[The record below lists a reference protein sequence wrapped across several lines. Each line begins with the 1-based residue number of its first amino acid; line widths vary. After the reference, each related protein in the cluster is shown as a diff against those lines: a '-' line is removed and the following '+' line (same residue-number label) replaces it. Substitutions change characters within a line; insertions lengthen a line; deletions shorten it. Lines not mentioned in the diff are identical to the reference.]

1 MKNKSSRTRRILKTI
16 FTIISI
22 PFILIWLLIILLY
35 IPPVQRFAVNEV
47 CGMLAE
53 STGFD
58 ISIGSFRLAFPLKLK
73 ITDLRASRNDTLFID
88 ASHADVNVS
97 PIPLLSGEI
106 EVNYVQ
112 LEGVDI
118 NTGELIPEMS
128 IDGRVGFFRVVAR
141 NIDLEKEIAYIRQLH
156 LHSTDLNI
164 QLKDTTTTEEEPS
177 EPLKWIVRLKK
188 ANIENCNIS
197 LSIPADT
204 LAARSHIGKIN
215 IEKGKI
221 DLGNKAYKVGMLS
234 IKNTD
239 IGYDQGIMS
248 AEEAPLS
255 HIEINEINLA
265 ADSFDMSGGTTSLK
279 LEHFAFIQPG
289 GIRVTDASADV
300 KSDSTGIDLK
310 EFTLKSKNGSYIN
323 CTTYL
328 PWSALSQGGPDK
340 LSAKLSLGLKKPD
353 LGRILSRE
361 QYDALSMFRNDMLTA
376 RMEIDGNFDF
386 LEINSLYADIPGI
399 TSFDAKGYASN
410 LTDTDRL
417 AADLDIE
424 CHTGDIREL
433 MGQIGEGA
441 GNDKMYITGNIAYTA
456 GEAKA
461 DILVNSNEGG
471 EIVADAVYDINRDKY
486 SADLDI
492 TGLKLVKF
500 FPEIPLHELTM
511 QLKADGRGTDLFS
524 RHTAYNAEI
533 NIDSVRYA
541 DYRLERIGVTATQA
555 EGKSD
560 ITVKAD
566 DPYLKILMQ
575 AATEFKNEGIL
586 NSTSI
591 DIADINF
598 KELGLSEAELAS
610 AMKLDIEAA
619 TDLGESHSLVFNG
632 ESIKIVT
639 AEKTYT
645 PEAIS
650 LNLATAPDTSY
661 INAKNGDLIIKGT
674 MASGYGTLFKSLDK
688 VGNMYMQALESSKME
703 YYLHDYEKELPK
715 LSLKLECGQKNMLY
729 NILAMN
735 GITTDRISFGMSVDT
750 IKGLNMNSGIY
761 GFKTGGTNLDTIRV
775 FTRQEG
781 DKIRYLASVRSTALN
796 PEQVKETFSAA
807 VYGNIYNDS
816 LSTDLVFR
824 DNKDNVGI
832 KMGMVTLLMPKG
844 LNISFK
850 PDAILMGDKF
860 TFDRENFL
868 NIGEKFSIDADI
880 TLTNSKDAGMH
891 LYTNPDPESKY
902 NANLELFNVN
912 LKDVTA
918 MIPYAPDLAG
928 MLNLDLHYR
937 ENAEGMLISCDAI
950 ADSLSYEGA
959 YIGNEIFEAVYFPKN
974 DNTHYIDLLAR
985 HEEEEIMHLKGNYK
999 DDEKEPGLDG
1009 TITMT
1014 QFPLAISNAFLKS
1027 SGVDID
1033 GFLNCD
1039 LSAKGP
1045 FSKLNTDGFLQF
1057 NSVNVDVNELNASF
1071 KLEEERVRITDNKAN
1086 FKDFKIYDKA
1096 NNPFKINGTI
1106 DFSKLTDP
1114 AINLRMNADDYELIN
1129 SPRKKG
1135 AMLYGKLFLDIRS
1148 FIRGSLNNLNIFGN
1162 VGILGK
1168 SNITYVMLDAPIES
1182 DKELDGLVEFVNFK
1196 DSIQTDTIDIDGINL
1211 GNTKL
1216 SLVLDIDENARI
1228 NADFDENRSSYIM
1241 LQGGGN
1247 LHLTSTDEAGMVMT
1261 GTYTMKDG
1269 QLKYTLPVIPLKT
1282 FKISDG
1288 SKITWTGDIADP
1300 EIDITALEKITSS
1313 VTFEDNSMVPV
1324 AFDVGV
1330 KLSRTLSNMGLSF
1343 TMSAPENAVVQDQ
1356 LNQLDAETMNKYAVT
1371 MLITGAYMG
1380 SSKGMT
1386 VSNALSSFLD
1396 AKINNLAGSAMKSV
1410 SVNVGINDAQNAET
1424 GGTYKNYSFSFS
1436 KRFWNDR
1443 LTIVIGG
1450 EVNSGEHAN
1459 NSESFINNVS
1469 LEWKISDKSER
1480 YLRLFYDKNY
1490 KSILEGEITETGVGY
1505 IYKRKLNNLKE
1516 LFIFKKKKETEEPL
1530 QRPTRRESPDKRENG
1545 EGKEGEAAAASD
1557 TLQTRTEDA
1566 DRTGNNG
1573 EKQ

>member
-22 PFILIWLLIILLY
+22 PFILVWLLIILLY
-35 IPPVQRFAVNEV
+35 IPPIQRYAVNEV

-73 ITDLRASRNDTLFID
+73 ITDLKASRNDTLFID
-88 ASHADVNVS
+88 ASHADVNIS
-97 PIPLLSGEI
+97 PIPLLSGEV

-112 LEGVDI
+112 FEGVDI

-128 IDGRVGFFRVVAR
+128 IDGRLGFFRVVAR
-141 NIDLEKEIAYIRQLH
+141 NIDLEKEIAHIRQIH
-156 LHSTDLNI
+156 LHSSDLNI

-177 EPLKWIVRLKK
+177 EPLKWVVKLKR

-197 LSIPADT
+197 LSIPRDT
-204 LAARSHIGKIN
+204 LAVRSSIGKIN

-221 DLGNKAYKVGMLS
+221 DLGNEAYKVGKLS

-239 IGYDQGIMS
+239 IGYDHGIKR

-265 ADSFDMSGGTTSLK
+265 ANDLDMKGSDASLK

-289 GIRVTDASADV
+289 GIRVTDASASV
-300 KSDSTGIDLK
+300 KSDSVGIDLK

-323 CTTYL
+323 CSTYL
-328 PWSALSQGGPDK
+328 PWSSLSEGGPDK
-340 LSAKLSLGLKKPD
+340 LSARLSLGLKKPD
-353 LGRILSRE
+353 LARILTKE
-361 QYDALSMFRNDMLTA
+361 DYDALSMFRNDMLTA
-376 RMEIDGNFDF
+376 RIKIDGNLDF

-399 TSFDAKGYASN
+399 TTFDAKGYASN
-410 LTDTDRL
+410 LTDTDKL

-433 MGQIGEGA
+433 VGQIGKGN
-441 GNDKMYITGNIAYTA
+441 GNDRMYITGNIAYIA
-456 GEAKA
+456 GEAKT

-471 EIVADAVYDINRDKY
+471 EVVADAVYNIKNDRY
-486 SADLDI
+486 SADIDI
-492 TGLKLVKF
+492 TGLKLAKF
-500 FPEIPLHELTM
+500 FPEIPLHNLTM
-511 QLKADGRGTDLFS
+511 QLKANGMGTDLFS
-524 RHTAYNAEI
+524 KRTAYNAEI
-533 NIDSVRYA
+533 NIDSVHYA
-541 DYRLERIGVTATQA
+541 DYRLENVGITAVQSD
-555 EGKSD
+555 GKSD
-560 ITVKAD
+560 ITVNAD
-566 DPYLKILMQ
+566 DPNLKMIMQ
-575 AATEFKNEGIL
+575 AATEFQNEGIL

-598 KELGLSEAELAS
+598 KELGLSEAELATT
-610 AMKLDIEAA
+610 MKLDIQAA
-619 TDLGESHSLVFNG
+619 TDFGESHSLVFNG
-632 ESIKIVT
+632 DGIKIIT

-645 PEAIS
+645 PAALS
-650 LNLATAPDTSY
+650 LDIATAPDTSY
-661 INAKNGDLIIKGT
+661 INAKNGDLTISGT
-674 MASGYGTLFKSLDK
+674 MASGYETLFKSLDK
-688 VGNMYMQALESSKME
+688 VGGMYMQAIESSKME

-715 LSLKLECGQKNMLY
+715 LSLKMDCGQKNMLY

-735 GITTDRISFGMSVDT
+735 GITTDRISFSMAVDT

-761 GFKTGGTNLDTIRV
+761 GFRTGNTNLDTIRV

-781 DKIRYLASVRSTALN
+781 NKIRYLASVRSTALT
-796 PEQVKETFSAA
+796 PEQTKETFSAA

-824 DNKDNVGI
+824 DSKDSIGI
-832 KMGMVTLLMPKG
+832 RMGMTTLLMPKG

-850 PDAILMGDKF
+850 PNAIFMGDKF
-860 TFDRENFL
+860 TFDSENYL
-868 NIGEKFSIDADI
+868 NIGEKLSIDADI

-891 LYTNPDPESKY
+891 LYTTPDPDSKY
-902 NANLELFNVN
+902 NANLELFNIN
-912 LKDVTA
+912 LKDITA

-928 MLNLDLHYR
+928 MLNLDLHYK
-937 ENAEGMLISCDAI
+937 ENAEGMLISCDAV

-985 HEEEEIMHLKGNYK
+985 HEEEEVMHLNGNYK
-999 DDEKEPGLDG
+999 DDDKEPGLDG

-1014 QFPLAISNAFLKS
+1014 QFPLSLANAFLGS
-1027 SGVDID
+1027 SGLGIG

-1045 FSKLNTDGFLQF
+1045 FSKLRTDGFLQF
-1057 NSVNVDVNELNASF
+1057 NTVDIDIKELNASF
-1071 KLEEERVRITDNKAN
+1071 RLEDEKVRITDNKAN
-1086 FKDFKIYDKA
+1086 FNDFKIYDKA
-1096 NNPFKINGTI
+1096 NNPFRINGNI

-1114 AINLRMNADDYELIN
+1114 AISLRMNANDYELIN

-1148 FIRGSLNNLNIFGN
+1148 FIRGSLKNLNIFGN
-1162 VGILGK
+1162 VGIKGN

-1196 DSIQTDTIDIDGINL
+1196 DSIQTDTIAIDGINL

-1216 SLVLDIDENARI
+1216 SLVLDINENARI

-1247 LHLTSTDEAGMVMT
+1247 LHLTSSDETGIIMT
-1261 GTYTMKDG
+1261 GTYTMQDG

-1282 FKISDG
+1282 FSISNG

-1300 EIDITALEKITSS
+1300 EIDITALENITSS

-1324 AFDVGV
+1324 AFNVGV

-1343 TMSAPENAVVQDQ
+1343 TMSAPENAIVQDQ

-1450 EVNSGEHAN
+1450 EVNSGDHASN
-1459 NSESFINNVS
+1459 NESFINNVS
-1469 LEWKISDKSER
+1469 LEWKIGDNSDR
-1480 YLRLFYDKNY
+1480 YLRIFYDKNY

-1516 LFIFKKKKETEEPL
+1516 LFIFKKKEESKEPVT
-1530 QRPTRRESPDKRENG
+1530 RAVRRESTDGKGTGTEKRDGNT
-1545 EGKEGEAAAASD
+1545 AVSD
-1557 TLQTRTEDA
+1557 TLQTRRVEA
-1566 DRTGNNG
+1566 DSIGNNVQ
-1573 EKQ
+1573 KQ